1 MSRDALSR
9 KLAELDPRSDRY
21 RALLSARD
29 FKASWVNLAEIIHQ
43 VEELQKW
50 QEWGFESMEQYCTDE
65 LRISPR
71 TMTKLL
77 QSYRFLSEHEP
88 EVVANRE
95 EDPRDRPNVPDVA
108 QVTFLAKAR
117 KDERLPE
124 PEYRKLRDAAFKDGA
139 SVTEL
144 RTRMKEVI
152 PEGPKAKPAR
162 DEAKALRVALSHV
175 ARTLEVLSEVEGL
188 DATVMRMAEALR
200 DELAHRLPRAEDGTS
215 KKAV

>member
-21 RALLSARD
+21 RALLAARD

-50 QEWGFESMEQYCTDE
+50 QEWAFESLETYCTQE

-77 QSYRFLSEHEP
+77 QSYRFLAEHEP
-88 EVVANRE
+88 DAVANRE
-95 EDPRDRPNVPDVA
+95 EDPRERPEVPDVA
-108 QVTFLAKAR
+108 QVSFLAKAR

-139 SVTEL
+139 TVTEL
-144 RTRMKEVI
+144 RTKFKEVI
-152 PEGPKAKPAR
+152 PEAPRPRAPR

-188 DATVMRMAEALR
+188 DPQVMRMAESLR
-200 DELAHRLPRAEDGTS
+200 DELAHRLPRSDEGEQ
-215 KKAV
+215 KAG